1 MTSAGP
7 NPGDLA
13 VASAIR
19 SAVIAVDGPSGSGKS
34 SVSRGVAQRLGL
46 RYLDT
51 GAMYRALTWALLAE
65 TVDVNDPVAL
75 AKHAGTPE
83 LTISTDPAH
92 PGIAVDGLDVSGPI
106 RGAEVTAA
114 VSAISAVPE
123 VRARLVAMQRDA
135 VGEGGI
141 VVEGRDIGSVVL
153 PSATLKVFLTAN
165 AEIRSLR
172 RAEELRAKG
181 IEDAETDDT
190 LRSIERRDRLDSTR
204 AVSPLL
210 RADDAVEVDATDLN
224 LEQVIDR
231 VVTLVLE
238 RVTAQ
243 VGAP

>member
-1 MTSAGP
+1 MI
-7 NPGDLA
+7 
-13 VASAIR
+13 VAI
-19 SAVIAVDGPSGSGKS
+19 DGPAGAGKS
-34 SVSRGVAQRLGL
+34 TVARRLAERLGF
-46 RYLDT
+46 RYVDT
-51 GAMYRALTWALLAE
+51 GAMYRALTWALLAQ
-65 TVDVNDPVAL
+65 TVDVNDPAAV
-75 AKHAGTPE
+75 AKHADGPE

-106 RGAEVTAA
+106 RGPEVTAA
-114 VSAISAVPE
+114 VSAVSAVPE
-123 VRARLVAMQRDA
+123 VRARLVAMQREA
-135 VGEGGI
+135 VGAGGI

-153 PSATLKVFLTAN
+153 PNATLKVFLTAN

-181 IEDAETDDT
+181 IGDAAADDT

-210 RADDAVEVDATDLN
+210 RADDAVEIDATDLD
-224 LEQVIDR
+224 LAQVVDR
-231 VVTLVLE
+231 VVALVVE

>member
-1 MTSAGP
+1 
-7 NPGDLA
+7 
-13 VASAIR
+13 
-19 SAVIAVDGPSGSGKS
+19 
-34 SVSRGVAQRLGL
+34 
-46 RYLDT
+46 
-51 GAMYRALTWALLAE
+51 MYRALTWSLLAE
-65 TVDVNDPVAL
+65 TVDVNDPVAV
-75 AKHAGTPE
+75 AKHAGTPQ

-92 PGIAVDGLDVSGPI
+92 PGVAVGGLDVSVPI

-114 VSAISAVPE
+114 VSAVSAVPE

-135 VGEGGI
+135 VGDGGI

-181 IEDAETDDT
+181 FEDAETDDT

-238 RVTAQ
+238 RVNAQ